1 MSRARAIFDASFRA
15 KVLVPVIT
23 VMVLLLAVSMGLV
36 NGRVTRQLQA
46 SAARQV
52 STAEAALNITQQ
64 TRDQDLLLRYNSA
77 ENEPRFKAAATA
89 TMFDFKSGQGEL
101 APAQRSTF
109 LGILRDMITDN
120 VADVIVLTPSHG
132 QPLALARDQQF
143 NLETFEANAADAI
156 KQTASGQPRVDT
168 VYSNDRLFDVVTL
181 PIFVGDALAGTITF
195 GVENSMAK
203 EFERLTQSELVLLS
217 DGQVVASTLRDS
229 GLAATLPEQFT
240 GMTGNNPGKDG
251 RDTREI
257 ILGDEHFLCL
267 AGWLDAGQGPHRLGY
282 LILSSYEKPLQTLQA
297 TQRMIFIVSLLAI
310 LFGSAVVWFLI
321 NKVTKPLRELR
332 DSAEAVGRGDFT
344 RRVPVRSRDECGEL
358 ATVFNQMT
366 ENLQQSRS
374 QLEKTVETLKT
385 TQAQLIQSEKL
396 SAVGEFV
403 AGVAHELNNPL
414 TAVTG
419 FSELLKH
426 DSVDANQR
434 RHLDMI
440 FKAAQR
446 CQKIVQSLL
455 SFARRHQPERKPVAV
470 NSLVEAV
477 LEIVSYPLR
486 TSNIEVVTQLD
497 PQLPVVLADA
507 HQIQQVL
514 LNIVNNARQ
523 AIEAHQPSGR
533 ITIATEVCDPN
544 VCIVIQDNGPGIPEE
559 NMRRI
564 FDPFFTTKEV
574 GKGTGLGLSLCYGII
589 KEHGGSILPVS
600 RPGEGAKFI
609 IELPIAH
616 GVNGGA
622 EAPPPPMPT
631 KPDPREGAGKRV
643 LVIDDEEAILNL
655 ISETLSRCGYD
666 VTVAADGE
674 TALHHFRQN
683 HFDVAFCDW
692 KMPGLNG
699 RQVYEQL
706 QTTNPRLCQRVVF
719 ITGDVVNEQMRE
731 FLESEKR
738 PCLTKPFTMTQFH
751 DAIKAVMARS

>member
-1 MSRARAIFDASFRA
+1 MSRARAMFAASFRT
-15 KVLVPVIT
+15 KVLMPVIL
-23 VMVLLLAVSMGLV
+23 VMVLMLAVSMWLV
-36 NGRVTRQLQA
+36 NGRITRQLQA
-46 SAARQV
+46 NAGQQV
-52 STAEAALNITQQ
+52 TTAEAGLQITRQ
-64 TRDQDLLLRYNSA
+64 TRDRDLLLRFNSA
-77 ENEPRFKAAATA
+77 QNEPRFKAAAK
-89 TMFDFKSGQGEL
+89 MFDFSSGEHEL
-101 APAQRSTF
+101 DPEQRRTF
-109 LGILRDMITDN
+109 LGFLRDMITDN
-120 VADVIVLTPSHG
+120 IADVIVLTPEKG
-132 QPLALARDQQF
+132 QPLAVTRDQQL
-143 NLETFEANAADAI
+143 NLEAFQADAAEDV
-156 KQTASGQPRVDT
+156 KQTADGRPRVDT
-168 VYSNDRLFDVVTL
+168 LYSNDRLFDVVTI
-181 PIFVGDALAGTITF
+181 PIFVGEALVGAITF
-195 GVENSMAK
+195 GVENSTAQ

-217 DGQVVASTLRDS
+217 DGRVVASTLRNPA
-229 GLAATLPEQFT
+229 LAATLPERFARMTSRQT
-240 GMTGNNPGKDG
+240 GADG
-251 RDTREI
+251 TDTQEI
-257 ILGDEHFLCL
+257 MLGDEHYLCL
-267 AGWLDAGQGPHRLGY
+267 AGWLGTGNGPNRLGY
-282 LILSSYEKPLQTLQA
+282 LILSTYEKPLQTLRS
-297 TQRMIFIVSLLAI
+297 TQRMIFYVSLMAI

-321 NKVTKPLRELR
+321 NRVTRPLRELR

-344 RRVPVRSRDECGEL
+344 RRVPVRGLDECGEL

-366 ENLQQSRS
+366 ENLQQSRA

-385 TQAQLIQSEKL
+385 TQAQLVQSEKL

-426 DSVDANQR
+426 DSVDANHR

-455 SFARRHQPERKPVAV
+455 SFARRHQPERKPVSL

-486 TSNIEVVTQLD
+486 TSNIEVVTRLD
-497 PQLPVVLADA
+497 PHLPVALADT

-533 ITIATEVCDPN
+533 IKIMTEACDPN
-544 VCIVIQDNGPGIPEE
+544 VRVIIQDNGPGIPEE

-600 RPGEGAKFI
+600 RPGEGATFI
-609 IELPIAH
+609 IELPVAH
-616 GVNGGA
+616 GVAGPVEPA
-622 EAPPPPMPT
+622 PAKEAD
-631 KPDPREGAGKRV
+631 KLNPREGTGKRV

-655 ISETLSRCGYD
+655 ISEDLGRRGYD
-666 VTVAADGE
+666 VTVATDGA
-674 TALHHFRQN
+674 TALRQFGHN
-683 HFDVAFCDW
+683 HFDAAFCDW

-706 QTTNPRLCQRVVF
+706 RATNPDLCRRVVF
-719 ITGDVVNEQMRE
+719 ITGDVVNEPMRE
-731 FLESEKR
+731 FLQSERR
-738 PCLTKPFTMTQFH
+738 PCLTKPFTIAQFH
-751 DAIKAVMARS
+751 DTLKTVIAKG